1 MKSFDN
7 SLHYK
12 LRLLWAYKD
21 VARNHVGFIT
31 RQYIKQ
37 FRKSQIAAAHKLRG
51 KNRIE
56 VAFFLTIPGMW
67 KSDYLFRA
75 MQESSKYHPYI
86 VIYPYSYYKGF
97 SREEVEATVERTRK
111 FVEDKGFEYVI
122 PYDKK
127 CNKWQDVKKTL
138 NPDIVIFTTPYKD
151 FPPQYFVYH
160 FRNRLT
166 CYVPYGFSSLNMK
179 RVNYDLIFHNLVGL
193 HFVETDIHK
202 QLAAQYARNNG
213 ENVVVTGYPGT
224 EVFLRKDYTPKNVWK
239 EQPVSKKKVIWA
251 PHHTIDS
258 NLELSTFLLNC
269 DKMITLAEKYKDNI
283 QFAFKPHQLLRF
295 KLQQLWGTEK
305 TDEYYKKWATM
316 ENTQLEESSYIDYF
330 LTSDAMIHDC
340 GSFTTEYLFVN
351 KPVMYLTHD
360 DKFAERFNPFGI
372 KAFECHYRGGN
383 MEEIEKFLSDVVLAG
398 NDPMKEQRDNFFDQ
412 YLKPI
417 DSMMPSQRIIYEIE
431 KLINF

>member
-1 MKSFDN
+1 M
-7 SLHYK
+7 
-12 LRLLWAYKD
+12 
-21 VARNHVGFIT
+21 
-31 RQYIKQ
+31 
-37 FRKSQIAAAHKLRG
+37 
-51 KNRIE
+51 
-56 VAFFLTIPGMW
+56 
-67 KSDYLFRA
+67 
-75 MQESSKYHPYI
+75 
-86 VIYPYSYYKGF
+86 
-97 SREEVEATVERTRK
+97 
-111 FVEDKGFEYVI
+111 I

-269 DKMITLAEKYKDNI
+269 DKMITLAE
-283 QFAFKPHQLLRF
+283 R
-295 KLQQLWGTEK
+295 
-305 TDEYYKKWATM
+305 
-316 ENTQLEESSYIDYF
+316 S
-330 LTSDAMIHDC
+330 
-340 GSFTTEYLFVN
+340 
-351 KPVMYLTHD
+351 
-360 DKFAERFNPFGI
+360 
-372 KAFECHYRGGN
+372 
-383 MEEIEKFLSDVVLAG
+383 
-398 NDPMKEQRDNFFDQ
+398 
-412 YLKPI
+412 
-417 DSMMPSQRIIYEIE
+417 
-431 KLINF
+431 